1 VRFYTT
7 LKLGPNRE
15 KTPEGFLL
23 CRNVPIA
30 RTGTQLYGPGE
41 TPISDSTAVQVERTP
56 EQVFRPET
64 IASFNGKPF
73 TLDHPDSDVTPD
85 NWNLLTKGII
95 LEPRRGV
102 GIEDDL
108 LLADLLVYDP
118 EAIRLIEEEGM
129 NEVSAGYDAGYEQ
142 DEDSKVGYQVDIL
155 GNHVALVQA
164 GRCGPRCAIRDCA
177 EEIPMTKLAKWKD
190 AVRAAFKANDAKA
203 LDCAMD
209 QLDKTADEE
218 SATHIHIH
226 GGPGAVTATDDDPE
240 VVDPPAPEEDPLV
253 ARLGAIERELAN
265 LGGRLSALESGD
277 NETEPE
283 PEEVAAGD
291 ADPDDDEETEEEK
304 KKRLKKE
311 NGETEDVA
319 DETSD
324 SARDEATKVGDS
336 RYMEESVQM
345 TMAAA
350 EILTPGITFP
360 TFDRANKPA
369 ETAAALTGL
378 RKKSLSIFASTA
390 EGGTILTELRG
401 GKVLGAEA
409 LKKLSVK
416 DARTLFYAAAA
427 QVKQR
432 NRDRGGRIELA
443 QPHLVS
449 THVVGSLSE
458 MNRVNRE
465 FWAKK
470 RPN

>member
-41 TPISDSTAVQVERTP
+41 TPISDSSPVKVERKP

-73 TLDHPDSDVTPD
+73 TIDHPDTDVTPE
-85 NWNLLTKGII
+85 NWNQLTKGII

-108 LLADLLVYDP
+108 LLADVLVYDP
-118 EAIRLIEEEGM
+118 EAIRLIEDEGM

-142 DEDSKVGYQVDIL
+142 DEDTGDGYQVDIL

-164 GRCGPRCAIRDCA
+164 GRCGPRCSIRDCA
-177 EEIPMTKLAKWKD
+177 EEPMKMTTRWKD
-190 AVRAAFKANDAKA
+190 AIKAAFKANDEKA
-203 LDCAMD
+203 LDGALD
-209 QLDKTADEE
+209 QLDKTADE

-226 GGPGAVTATDDDPE
+226 GNDPVAAATDEDPLPE
-240 VVDPPAPEEDPLV
+240 APDPAPEGEETGIT
-253 ARLGAIERELAN
+253 ARLDSIERELSNIAA
-265 LGGRLSALESGD
+265 RLSALEGGD
-277 NETEPE
+277 DEGEETG
-283 PEEVAAGD
+283 EEAATGD
-291 ADPDDDEETEEEK
+291 ADPDDDEEEK
-304 KKRLKKE
+304 KKKKE
-311 NGETEDVA
+311 KEKEKEDVE

-324 SARDEATKVGDS
+324 SARAEATKVGDS
-336 RYMEESVQM
+336 RYMEESVQT

-360 TFDRANKPA
+360 TFDRANKPG
-369 ETAAALTGL
+369 ETVSALTGL

-390 EGGTILTELRG
+390 DGGVTLAELRG
-401 GKVLGAEA
+401 GKPLSAEA
-409 LKKLSVK
+409 LKKMSVK
-416 DARTLFYAAAA
+416 DARTLFFAAAA

-432 NRDRGGRIELA
+432 NRDRGSRVELA
-443 QPHLVS
+443 HPPVAGPVVS
-449 THVVGSLSE
+449 SLSE
-458 MNRVNRE
+458 MNRINRE
-465 FWAKK
+465 FWSKK